1 MGHSG
6 SAIGT
11 LRDHVLLRLS
21 QFELAVK
28 MIVFNK
34 GALGFIEL
42 EQNPRWFA
50 LRTRWSDPAIDDT
63 SLLILSGEPIDEP
76 VVMHGPFVMNTDGE
90 ILQAIADF
98 RAVVSERSPPEI
110 LPLAQS

>member
-34 GALGFIEL
+34 GRSLAKALATE
-42 EQNPRWFA
+42 
-50 LRTRWSDPAIDDT
+50 
-63 SLLILSGEPIDEP
+63 
-76 VVMHGPFVMNTDGE
+76 
-90 ILQAIADF
+90 LQALQAGM
-98 RAVVSERSPPEI
+98 A
-110 LPLAQS
+110 